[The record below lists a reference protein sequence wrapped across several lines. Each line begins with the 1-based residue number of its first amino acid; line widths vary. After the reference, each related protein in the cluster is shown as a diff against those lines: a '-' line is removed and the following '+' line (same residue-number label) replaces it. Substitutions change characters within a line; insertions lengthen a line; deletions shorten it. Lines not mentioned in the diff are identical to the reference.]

1 MHIIDKKLLKKT
13 SDFVSNLL
21 QDKLPEIYV
30 YHTIHH
36 AKYVVS
42 AIKTIGSAEGLSEN
56 DINIVILAGWFHDT
70 GHIISYA
77 HHEEESSKI
86 AREFLA
92 NENVDEEIIAQVV
105 GCIMATRIPQMP
117 KNKLEEVICDADLC
131 HIADADYYTYADLM
145 REEKKSIEHMKISR
159 KDFDKVSVI
168 FFNQHVFFTNYGK
181 TILQE
186 GKDKNYKMIT
196 EHVESKGK
204 KPDKNVKALNKEIER
219 LQRQLSKKKG
229 YSRGVESMFRLTARN
244 QINLSSIADNKS
256 NILITVNTVI
266 ISIVLTVLI
275 SRFAESPQLII
286 PSFVFLAVSLI
297 TIIFA
302 ILSTRPQV
310 SSGVFSKEDIKK
322 KSVNLLFF
330 GNFYNMDYDE
340 YDWAI
345 KEMMKDDYYLYATMI
360 KDQYNLGI
368 VLARKYK
375 LLRKAYNFFMF
386 GLVITIIVFVLSF
399 LNF

>member
-1 MHIIDKKLLKKT
+1 MYIIDKKLLEKT
-13 SDFVSNLL
+13 GEFVSNLL
-21 QDKLPEIYV
+21 QDKLPEIFV
-30 YHTIHH
+30 YHTAHH
-36 AKYVVS
+36 ARYVVN
-42 AIKTIGSAEGLSEN
+42 AIQKIGIAENLSDNELS
-56 DINIVILAGWFHDT
+56 IVLLAGWFHDT
-70 GHIISYA
+70 GHIYSYIN
-77 HHEEESSKI
+77 HEEESSKI
-86 AREFLA
+86 ALEFLE
-92 NENVDEEIIAQVV
+92 NEGVDKEIISQVV
-105 GCIMATRIPQMP
+105 GCIMVTKLPQLP
-117 KNKLEEVICDADLC
+117 NNKLEEVMCDADLS
-131 HIADADYYTYADLM
+131 HLADDNYYTYVDLL
-145 REEKKSIEHMKISR
+145 REEKMNIEHMKISR
-159 KDFDKVSVI
+159 KDFDKVSVV
-168 FFNQHVFFTNYGK
+168 FFNKHNFFTNYGK

-186 GKDKNYKMIT
+186 GKDKNFKMIS
-196 EHVESKGK
+196 EHIDKK
-204 KPDKNVKALNKEIER
+204 DNKPDKKVKVLNKEIER
-219 LQRQLSKKKG
+219 LQRQLAKKKG

-302 ILSTRPQV
+302 ILSTRPQI
-310 SSGVFSKEDIKK
+310 SSGIFSKEDIKK

-330 GNFYNMDYDE
+330 GNFYNMKYDE

-345 KEMMKDDYYLYATMI
+345 KEMMKDDDYLYATMI